1 VSQMTDQIPVSVI
14 IPCYKSSETILRAV
28 ESVIH
33 QSKFPA
39 EIILVDDFS
48 NDEQKTVN
56 RLKEIQKKYHDQV
69 IRIIALNENV
79 GPGTARN
86 VGWDRATQAYI
97 AFLDA
102 DDSWHPQKLEIQYG
116 WMAEHPEAMLSA
128 HASTQLEE
136 RQVFPKINGIQNAKR
151 IHKLSFLISNYLPT
165 RSVML
170 RRDIPDR
177 FYPGKRYAEDY
188 LLWLTIVLKGHPAYY
203 LSVTMA
209 YSYKSDFG
217 ELGLTADLKK
227 SHSGVNDT
235 YLQLYSARKISY
247 LALIFLLGYSWIKY
261 LRRLLIVGLK
271 KLFN

>member
-1 VSQMTDQIPVSVI
+1 MSNKADRIPVSVI
-14 IPCYKSSETILRAV
+14 IPCFNATSTVARAFH
-28 ESVIH
+28 SVLT
-33 QSKFPA
+33 QSQAPA
-39 EIILVDDFS
+39 EIILIDDFS
-48 NDEQKTVN
+48 SDNQETLKL
-56 RLKEIQKKYHDQV
+56 LKEFQKKYHDQV
-69 IRIIALNENV
+69 IHVVELGENA

-86 VGWDRATQAYI
+86 VGWDRATQSYI

-151 IHKLSFLISNYLPT
+151 IHKLSLLISNYLPT

-203 LSVTMA
+203 LNVTMA

-217 ELGLTADLKK
+217 EFGLTADLKK
-227 SHSGVNDT
+227 SHAGVNDT

>member
-1 VSQMTDQIPVSVI
+1 MSQVTSLVPVSVI
-14 IPCYKSSETILRAV
+14 IPCYKSSETILRALD
-28 ESVIH
+28 SVIH
-33 QSKFPA
+33 QSKLPR

-48 NDEQKTVN
+48 NDDQKTVKL
-56 RLKEIQKKYHDQV
+56 LKEIQKKYHDQV
-69 IRIIALNENV
+69 IHVVELGENA

-116 WMAEHPEAMLSA
+116 WMVEHPEALLTA
-128 HASTQLEE
+128 HASTQIKEG
-136 RQVFPKINGIQNAKR
+136 QAFPKLNEVQQATRINKSS
-151 IHKLSFLISNYLPT
+151 LFISNYLPT

-170 RRDIPDR
+170 KRDIPDR

-188 LLWLTIVLKGHPAYY
+188 LLWLTIVLKDHPAYY
-203 LSVTMA
+203 LNVTMA
-209 YSYKSDFG
+209 CSYKSDFG

-227 SHSGVNDT
+227 SHAGVNDA
-235 YLQLYSARKISY
+235 YRQLYSARKISY
-247 LALIFLLGYSWIKY
+247 IVLIFLLAYSLIKY

-271 KLFN
+271 KFFN